1 VVGLAVGA
9 LSALQ
14 LVIGDA
20 GAPPTAIAATA
31 VTALALVARRAAPIA
46 AAVVCLVAF
55 AVVVIAIDEPGL
67 VQAGPMVA
75 LYAVGQRVAH
85 RTAML
90 VAGVCGVAA
99 VGLVAFDAESSTDIV
114 TGVLLVVVSIA
125 GGQAVASRH
134 ALVVALEDRVDAL
147 RTAQDL
153 EVERRVLED
162 RLRLAHELH
171 DVIAHTITVVN
182 LQSSVALRHVK
193 GIEPAETALGA
204 IRSSSAQALDELR
217 TMVGLLRNGDEQVP
231 IASVQSIVELVRSLD
246 RSRLDVRASID
257 EARLDG
263 VPPSVLLAAH
273 RVVQEG
279 LTNVIRHSAAR
290 RADVA
295 IGVGAGTLTVEVHD
309 PGPAKDHRT
318 TVGGFGLAGV
328 RERIAVLGGTVSH
341 GSEDGAGFTLR
352 AEIPLARP
360 T

>member
-1 VVGLAVGA
+1 
-9 LSALQ
+9 
-14 LVIGDA
+14 
-20 GAPPTAIAATA
+20 
-31 VTALALVARRAAPIA
+31 
-46 AAVVCLVAF
+46 
-55 AVVVIAIDEPGL
+55 
-67 VQAGPMVA
+67 
-75 LYAVGQRVAH
+75 
-85 RTAML
+85 
-90 VAGVCGVAA
+90 
-99 VGLVAFDAESSTDIV
+99 
-114 TGVLLVVVSIA
+114 
-125 GGQAVASRH
+125 
-134 ALVVALEDRVDAL
+134 
-147 RTAQDL
+147 
-153 EVERRVLED
+153 
-162 RLRLAHELH
+162 
-171 DVIAHTITVVN
+171 
-182 LQSSVALRHVK
+182 
-193 GIEPAETALGA
+193 
-204 IRSSSAQALDELR
+204 
-217 TMVGLLRNGDEQVP
+217 
-231 IASVQSIVELVRSLD
+231 VQSIVELVRSLD